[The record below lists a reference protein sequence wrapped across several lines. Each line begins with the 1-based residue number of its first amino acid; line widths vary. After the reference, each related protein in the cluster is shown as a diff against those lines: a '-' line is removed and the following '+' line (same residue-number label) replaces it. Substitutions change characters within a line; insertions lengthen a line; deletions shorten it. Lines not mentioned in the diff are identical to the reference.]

1 MTLTEFFDGFYR
13 PLKLRGKSA
22 NTFRLY
28 GCTIRAFGK
37 FLGRTPL
44 LEDIADEIT
53 LARYMDHRQERV
65 SPYTAEK
72 ERSQIMA
79 MARLANDRR
88 MIPSLPSCEPS
99 PLPDRVPV
107 AWSEDELRRLFA
119 AASTTPGFVGLVPAS
134 EYFTALITVCFE
146 TTERIGALLDVEL
159 AHYSRPWL
167 TVPGEIRKGG
177 RRARVYEL
185 SDHACDRIERLL
197 LVNKDRIFA
206 WKQAKTYLWDRLRK
220 ILDRAKLA
228 GKRLAFQQV
237 RRSAISHMA
246 RAANDA
252 AAVAF
257 AGHAQA
263 ATTRRWYIDPRYAS
277 RGPKPG
283 DMLPRLDAG

>member
-1 MTLTEFFDGFYR
+1 MTLQQFFDSFYR

-37 FLGRTPL
+37 FLGRIPL
-44 LEDIADEIT
+44 LDDIADEIT
-53 LARYMDHRQERV
+53 LARYMDHRHESV

-72 ERSQIMA
+72 ERSQLMA
-79 MARLANDRR
+79 LARLANDRR

-107 AWSEDELRRLFA
+107 AWSEDELRRAFKAAA
-119 AASTTPGFVGLVPAS
+119 AASGYVGLVPAG
-134 EYFTALITVCFE
+134 EYFPAIITVCFE
-146 TTERIGALLDVEL
+146 TTERIGAMLDVEPK
-159 AHYSRPWL
+159 HYARPYL

-185 SDHACDRIERLL
+185 SPETCDRIERLL
-197 LVNKDRIFA
+197 LVNKLKIFA
-206 WKQAKTYLWDRLRK
+206 WPKTRTYLWDK
-220 ILDRAKLA
+220 VKQILSTAGLA
-228 GKRLAFQQV
+228 GKRMAFQQV

-246 RAANDA
+246 RATDDA
-252 AAVAF
+252 TAVAF

-263 ATTRRWYIDPRYAS
+263 ATTRKWYIDPRYLN
-277 RGPKPG
+277 RGPRPA

>member
-1 MTLTEFFDGFYR
+1 MTLQEFFDNYYR
-13 PLKLRGKSA
+13 PLKLRGKSE

-28 GCTIRAFGK
+28 GCTIRSFGK
-37 FLGRTPL
+37 FLGRVPML
-44 LEDIADEIT
+44 ADIADEIT
-53 LARYMDHRQERV
+53 LARFMDYRQANV
-65 SPYTAEK
+65 SPYSAEK
-72 ERSQIMA
+72 ERSQLMA
-79 MARLANDRR
+79 LARLANDRR

-107 AWSEDELRRLFA
+107 SWSEDELRRLYKA
-119 AASTTPGFVGLVPAS
+119 AASTTGYVGLVPAG

-146 TTERIGALLDVEL
+146 TTERIGALLDVEPSN
-159 AHYSRPWL
+159 YTRPFL

-185 SDHACDRIERLL
+185 SEEACRRVERLL
-197 LVNKDRIFA
+197 AVNKNRIFS
-206 WKQAKTYLWDRLRK
+206 WTQARTYLWDK
-220 ILDRAKLA
+220 AKGILTRANLT

-246 RAANDA
+246 KATNDA

-263 ATTRRWYIDPRYAS
+263 ATTRKWYIDPRYQS